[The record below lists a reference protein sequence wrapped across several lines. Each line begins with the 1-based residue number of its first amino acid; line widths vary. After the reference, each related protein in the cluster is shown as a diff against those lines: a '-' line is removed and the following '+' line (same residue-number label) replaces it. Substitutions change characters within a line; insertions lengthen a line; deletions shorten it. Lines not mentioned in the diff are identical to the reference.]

1 MIPLDTP
8 ERLWVVSH
16 LWDANRLLWWKLKF
30 SLLFFF
36 FQRVMLMKV
45 IKVSFWH
52 DYLKFV
58 LIFLHQLTQKGDIV
72 KENLAEDNTDN
83 SNSLITQP

>member
-1 MIPLDTP
+1 
-8 ERLWVVSH
+8 
-16 LWDANRLLWWKLKF
+16 
-30 SLLFFF
+30 
-36 FQRVMLMKV
+36 MLMKV